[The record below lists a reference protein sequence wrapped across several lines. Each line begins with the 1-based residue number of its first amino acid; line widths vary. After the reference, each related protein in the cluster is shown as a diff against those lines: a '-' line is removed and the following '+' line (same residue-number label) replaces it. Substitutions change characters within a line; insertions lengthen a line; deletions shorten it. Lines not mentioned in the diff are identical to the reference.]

1 MTNNCA
7 LNFHKDIPLKRN
19 RLRFNEY
26 YDIQTEFD
34 RLYALSKNNQPF
46 TNLMELILDR
56 RNILLAYRT
65 IKTNTGSG
73 TAGVNG
79 KTIEDWK
86 VENQENYVEYVQ
98 NRLIDYMPH
107 AVRRVEIPKDNGGIR
122 PLGIPTIEDR
132 LIQQSIKQIIE
143 PIAEAKFHNHSYGF
157 RPNRGARDAIARLN
171 SLVNKGQ
178 NFYVVDIDIKGFF
191 DNVNH
196 GKLLKQLWNLG
207 IQDKNLLSIISKMLK
222 AEIQNIGTPEKGT
235 PQGGILSP
243 LLSNIVLNEL
253 DWWISNQWETI
264 KTNHKYS
271 HRHKYN
277 ALKKSSKLKECF
289 IVRYADDFK
298 ILCKNKNTTN
308 KIFHAVKLW
317 LQERLSLEINTEK
330 SKVINMKTES
340 SEFLGFRFKVKKV
353 GKKYVLYS
361 HISEKSE
368 GKIKTKLKEKIK
380 KIQHKTTPKNVDCY
394 NSAVLGMQNY
404 YKAATHVSKDFAKL
418 AFVLSKTIWNR
429 TKNIQSKQEADKII
443 LTKAYLKFYEGNY
456 KKIPIAGIVLFPIAE
471 VKQNIPMCFSQDKC
485 NYTDEGRVKIHKAR
499 TGIDMRIV
507 HYLMKNP
514 VLGQSLEYND
524 NRLSLYSGQNG
535 KCGISNEYLQIGKM
549 AVHHKLPKK
558 LGGDDKYSNLLYVTT
573 NIHRLLHAKRE
584 KVIKYYLSLTNLDKN
599 GLNKLNKMRKLI
611 GNSII
616 E

>member
-7 LNFHKDIPLKRN
+7 LKFHKDIPLKRS

-98 NRLIDYMPH
+98 NRLINYMPH
-107 AVRRVEIPKDNGGIR
+107 AVRRVEIPKNNGGIR

-178 NFYVVDIDIKGFF
+178 IFYVVDIDIKGFF

-222 AEIQNIGTPEKGT
+222 AEIQNIGIPEKGT

-271 HRHKYN
+271 YRHKYK

-317 LQERLSLEINTEK
+317 LKERLSLEINTEK
-330 SKVINMKTES
+330 SKVINIKTES

-353 GKKYVLYS
+353 GKKYVIYS
-361 HISEKSE
+361 HVSEKSE
-368 GKIKTKLKEKIK
+368 EKIKTKLKEKIK
-380 KIQHKTTPKNVDCY
+380 KIQHEPTAENVNRY

-404 YKAATHVSKDFAKL
+404 YKTATHVSKDFAKL
-418 AFVLSKTIWNR
+418 AFVLSRTLWNR
-429 TKNIQSKQEADKII
+429 TKNIQSKKEADKII

-471 VKQNIPMCFSQDKC
+471 VKQAIPMCFSQDKC
-485 NYTDEGRVKIHKAR
+485 NYNDEGRVKIHKAR

-507 HYLMKNP
+507 HYLVKNP

-535 KCGISNEYLQIGKM
+535 KCGISNEYLQIRKM

-558 LGGDDKYSNLLYVTT
+558 LGGDEV
-573 NIHRLLHAKRE
+573 
-584 KVIKYYLSLTNLDKN
+584 
-599 GLNKLNKMRKLI
+599 
-611 GNSII
+611 
-616 E
+616 